1 MISAM
6 QLWHR
11 SSVRRNPYYE
21 TAFRLARVPSDVTD
35 PTLVAEI
42 ISQTR
47 QLMEAD
53 PAAHHVLG
61 KPVRASEVN
70 QAELI
75 LLDSVKRALEELIE
89 PADRPQDPDTLSELQ
104 REAAELLEPEPGAV
118 RLTNPALFASWFGQ
132 VWAEAR
138 LSESVSDGALG
149 VSELE
154 IIAPWGPPGGR

>member
-1 MISAM
+1 M
-6 QLWHR
+6 QLWR
-11 SSVRRNPYYE
+11 RGSLRRNPYYE
-21 TAFRLARVPSDVTD
+21 TAFRLARVPSEVTD
-35 PTLVAEI
+35 PALVAEI

-53 PAAHHVLG
+53 PAAHKVLG
-61 KPVRASEVN
+61 ETVGASAVN

-75 LLDSVKRALEELIE
+75 LLDPVKRSLEEIIE
-89 PADRPQDPDTLSELQ
+89 PAEPSGDPDTMSGLQ
-104 REAAELLEPEPGAV
+104 REAAALLEPKPGPV
-118 RLTNPALFASWFGQ
+118 RLTNPALFARWFGQ

-138 LSESVSDGALG
+138 LGESVSDGALG